1 MQMIKFTEIGQFR
14 HAIRNVCYRKEDEP
28 VRKFPTLK
36 FIGTVKLYGTNAGIS
51 YSKKE
56 GIWCQ
61 SRSNI
66 ITPKND
72 NAGFATF
79 IESRR
84 DFFEAHFAS
93 MIAVLDSFARDNFI
107 ITIFGEWCGGNI
119 QKGIAIN
126 GLEKMFVT
134 FAIRLTDTLDPENHW
149 YIPSDIKDHDLRI
162 YSTYDFPTYEIEI
175 DFNNPLESQAKI
187 IEMVEEV
194 EKECPVGK
202 YFGVSG
208 TGEGLVFANYGNQ
221 KRQYIFKAKGQKHST
236 SKVKKLAEVDVEKL
250 KTINEFVEYVIT
262 ENRLNQGIE
271 QVFTVN
277 NIEPDIKHTGL
288 YLKWVSGDVFKE
300 ELDTL
305 TKNGLE
311 HKDVGKP
318 MTTKARLWFMG
329 YLNKI
334 V

>member
-14 HAIRNVCYRKEDEP
+14 HTIRNVCYKKEDEP
-28 VRKFPTLK
+28 IREFPTLK
-36 FIGTVKLYGTNAGIS
+36 FIGTVKLHGTNAGIS
-51 YSKKE
+51 YSKKD

-66 ITPKND
+66 ITPEKD
-72 NAGFATF
+72 NAGFAAFVENRKSTLREWF
-79 IESRR
+79 ESIEESMA
-84 DFFEAHFAS
+84 EENFA
-93 MIAVLDSFARDNFI
+93 
-107 ITIFGEWCGGNI
+107 ITLFGEWCGGNI
-119 QKGIAIN
+119 QKNIAIN
-126 GLEKMFVT
+126 GLDKMFIT
-134 FAIRLTDTLDPENHW
+134 FAIRYTDMDDPENH
-149 YIPSDIKDHDLRI
+149 YYFPSFFSDHDLNI
-162 YSTYDFPTYEIEI
+162 YSAMEFPTYEINI

-187 IEMVEEV
+187 IEMVEKV

-208 TGEGLVFANYGNQ
+208 TGEGLVFANYENQ

-318 MTTKARLWFMG
+318 MTTKARLWFMV